1 MGVTAME
8 ASTNDLVRTNSL
20 FLLRN
25 ALPALQPLIVR
36 AALAGSDGLVP
47 LFTAARDLILTIPPL
62 PQPAPPGARATIRV
76 FVESTAPGEYQLVAF
91 RQFTGYP
98 DDEME
103 VMVPTNL
110 ATALITEE
118 YLANNDP
125 VLFRIPPHRDDRRRE
140 GPGFHSLLRKHPQPH
155 AVVLCRTARHGAA

>member
-62 PQPAPPGARATIRV
+62 PQPAPPGRSR
-76 FVESTAPGEYQLVAF
+76 
-91 RQFTGYP
+91 
-98 DDEME
+98 
-103 VMVPTNL
+103 
-110 ATALITEE
+110 
-118 YLANNDP
+118 NDQG
-125 VLFRIPPHRDDRRRE
+125 VR
-140 GPGFHSLLRKHPQPH
+140 
-155 AVVLCRTARHGAA
+155 